1 VGDRTKV
8 LRVGTLAPIGTL
20 DPQRAHDFSGH
31 LVIAQVFESPYV
43 RVDGRL
49 EPRLV
54 VGTPLRRDPQTF
66 ELEVRRDRCFSD
78 GSPVTAEDVAVS
90 SDASIRD
97 CDWYGG
103 SDSLGFAIR
112 DATGRM
118 ACLQWYWFG
127 SRYQSASF
135 WPLSPTEAVSMQL
148 LTLPEYRNR
157 GLATALK
164 RLSARSMTDRGFTA
178 LYSRIWWTNEP
189 SLRVSAKA
197 GWQMVGTLLRLS
209 LPLRREPISIAWEN
223 PVHLARGDAGRAG
236 RGQRG
241 IR

>member
-1 VGDRTKV
+1 MRISPSGSARAALAGARRLGFGYECYRV
-8 LRVGTLAPIGTL
+8 LRLPLSA
-20 DPQRAHDFSGH
+20 A
-31 LVIAQVFESPYV
+31 AQQPSP
-43 RVDGRL
+43 
-49 EPRLV
+49 
-54 VGTPLRRDPQTF
+54 
-66 ELEVRRDRCFSD
+66 ELERGCSFKE
-78 GSPVTAEDVAVS
+78 VTAEDVAVS

-103 SDSLGFAIR
+103 PDSLGFAIR

-209 LPLRREPISIAWEN
+209 LPLRREPISIAWES
-223 PVHLARGDAGRAG
+223 RST
-236 RGQRG
+236 
-241 IR
+241 

>member
-1 VGDRTKV
+1 MRMSPSGSARAALAGARRLGFGYECYRV
-8 LRVGTLAPIGTL
+8 LRLPL
-20 DPQRAHDFSGH
+20 SG
-31 LVIAQVFESPYV
+31 ATQQPSP
-43 RVDGRL
+43 
-49 EPRLV
+49 
-54 VGTPLRRDPQTF
+54 
-66 ELEVRRDRCFSD
+66 ELERGFSFKE
-78 GSPVTAEDVAVS
+78 VTAEDVARS

-103 SDSLGFAIR
+103 PDSLGFAIR

-148 LTLPEYRNR
+148 VTLPAHRNR

-164 RLSARSMTDRGFTA
+164 RLSACSMADRRFTA

-197 GWQMVGTLLRLS
+197 GWQRVGTLLRLS
-209 LPLRREPISIAWEN
+209 LPLRREPISIAWES
-223 PVHLARGDAGRAG
+223 RST
-236 RGQRG
+236 
-241 IR
+241 